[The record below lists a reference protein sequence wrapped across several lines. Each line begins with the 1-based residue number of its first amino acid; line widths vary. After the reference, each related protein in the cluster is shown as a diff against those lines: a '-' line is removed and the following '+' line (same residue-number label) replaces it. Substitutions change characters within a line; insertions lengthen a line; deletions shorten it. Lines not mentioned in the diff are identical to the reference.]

1 MIDTFPGEWLD
12 STVDDEIDS
21 FSYSMFQLE
30 CNLAYFE
37 QANVFLPVQVHQKVD
52 ITVRPLFHPRVGT
65 EQPSLGHGCGRQDI
79 LDLVYD
85 LHAVCVKL

>member
-30 CNLAYFE
+30 CNLA
-37 QANVFLPVQVHQKVD
+37 
-52 ITVRPLFHPRVGT
+52 
-65 EQPSLGHGCGRQDI
+65 
-79 LDLVYD
+79 
-85 LHAVCVKL
+85 